1 VWREVFKF
9 GRLEDLGSTL
19 IMEILGFD
27 WWQDLSDFSFIRRK
41 VLELM
46 NESNRKYYDFGKISV
61 TWMRW
66 IRVGKLR
73 MV

>member
-1 VWREVFKF
+1 
-9 GRLEDLGSTL
+9 LEDLGSTL

-61 TWMRW
+61 TWMR
-66 IRVGKLR
+66 
-73 MV
+73 